1 MFPSY
6 HEVVEPE
13 TDRQF
18 LAAEGLGEGKDQE
31 EGVEG
36 WLQDGLEEGQVLLA
50 AEQLLRTICDT
61 HLKCENMD
69 AVLDC
74 CSISHFIQL
83 SAFSQHF
90 R

>member
-36 WLQDGLEEGQVLLA
+36 
-50 AEQLLRTICDT
+50 
-61 HLKCENMD
+61 
-69 AVLDC
+69 
-74 CSISHFIQL
+74 
-83 SAFSQHF
+83 
-90 R
+90 